1 MIYFKTKALLLICLC
16 ASSLFIQGTA
26 QAGQAC
32 SDKPLSIESLR
43 LGTNTAINVQ
53 RALDSSKAQVALVAR
68 VGMDLSEHNI
78 RYTHAG
84 LVYRDKPSEP
94 WRIAHLLN
102 ACGSAV
108 SDLWHEGLGNFFMD
122 DLHSHEAI
130 LMLPPNADV
139 EQRLLKA
146 LTSTV
151 AMRSVHNPAY
161 SMVAYPFSLKYQNS
175 NDWVLETLAIALST
189 DAQITN
195 RTQAQ
200 AWLKLAGYEPS
211 EMRITAG
218 KRLGARMFKANVAFD
233 DHPNELRFADR
244 IQTVTVD
251 SLVNFLEK
259 RPAKW
264 KKQIVAQ
271 SAAAPTAAATT
282 ARSTTTSSHQLLWKE
297 GGFSVHTDGPAEKP
311 QAHKKS
317 QATQEDIAATAPGNV
332 KLIRPQIAYTSIAPY
347 VAPPKP
353 AGTKRLMGND
363 FDLDKGGKHYALS
376 QFALLCM
383 EAYPETRVAILKR
396 YRKDIEALPAKE
408 FVDAVLNQDF
418 EEMLKLTLSSNEAKT
433 GGFSPPAYVGCE
445 KYSPATIF
453 TDEKDQKK
461 LEVSANEQMHYSW
474 EIWEQCRSR
483 YPNRKLGAA
492 LDVLKNIELAYG
504 PSAAPSEFDDRY
516 RYEQW
521 LKSSVPDSDG
531 MQKRV
536 ADRVKQH
543 GESGWQARCKPS

>member
-1 MIYFKTKALLLICLC
+1 MNFFKARALLLATVC
-16 ASSLFIQGTA
+16 AANLLTNTTA
-26 QAGQAC
+26 HAGQAC
-32 SDKPLSIESLR
+32 SDKPLSIENLR

-53 RALDSSKAQVALVAR
+53 RALDSSKATVAMVAR
-68 VGMDLSEHNI
+68 VGMDLSEYNI

-84 LVYRDKPSEP
+84 LVYREKPSEP

-108 SDLWHEGLGNFFMD
+108 SDLWHEGLGNFFLD
-122 DLHSHEAI
+122 DLHSYEAI

-146 LTSTV
+146 LTSTT
-151 AMRSVHNPAY
+151 AIRAVHNPAY

-264 KKQIVAQ
+264 RRTVVAQ
-271 SAAAPTAAATT
+271 STQAVIQPTAAPSKA
-282 ARSTTTSSHQLLWKE
+282 
-297 GGFSVHTDGPAEKP
+297 
-311 QAHKKS
+311 
-317 QATQEDIAATAPGNV
+317 
-332 KLIRPQIAYTSIAPY
+332 
-347 VAPPKP
+347 APPS
-353 AGTKRLMGND
+353 TKADDVREA
-363 FDLDKGGKHYALS
+363 HA
-376 QFALLCM
+376 FALIMMAQSCM
-383 EAYPETRVAILKR
+383 GSYPETRPSILQR
-396 YRKDIEALPAKE
+396 FRQDIEKVAGKE
-408 FVDAVLNQDF
+408 IAIKVLDKRF
-418 EEMLKLTLSSNEAKT
+418 EEGL
-433 GGFSPPAYVGCE
+433 
-445 KYSPATIF
+445 
-453 TDEKDQKK
+453 
-461 LEVSANEQMHYSW
+461 
-474 EIWEQCRSR
+474 
-483 YPNRKLGAA
+483 
-492 LDVLKNIELAYG
+492 
-504 PSAAPSEFDDRY
+504 
-516 RYEQW
+516 
-521 LKSSVPDSDG
+521 
-531 MQKRV
+531 
-536 ADRVKQH
+536 
-543 GESGWQARCKPS
+543 